1 MTDSQAIATTHSNDN
16 ALELGG
22 LDQALGFHLRTAQQY
37 VAREFAA
44 RFEHL
49 DLSPVQYSALVLIE
63 NNPGRRQ
70 ADLATVLGVRQ
81 PNLVVRIDDLV
92 NRGLISRAADPFD
105 RRANSLRLTAA
116 GKKFMT
122 QVRKAHEQHTDNLK
136 ATLGEKD
143 YEKIVSILSKLSGS

>member
-1 MTDSQAIATTHSNDN
+1 MSQAVATANTPNQDSELN
-16 ALELGG
+16 LGG

-70 ADLATVLGVRQ
+70 ADLAAVLGVRQ

-92 NRGLISRAADPFD
+92 NRGLISRSADPFD

-122 QVRKAHEQHTDNLK
+122 QVRKAHQQHTDNLK
-136 ATLGEKD
+136 SVIGLED
-143 YEKIVSILSKLSGS
+143 YERVVEILSKLSGL

>member
-1 MTDSQAIATTHSNDN
+1 MSQAVATTNTPNQDSELN
-16 ALELGG
+16 LGG

-49 DLSPVQYSALVLIE
+49 DLSPVQYSALVLID

-70 ADLATVLGVRQ
+70 ADLAAVLGVRQ

-92 NRGLISRAADPFD
+92 NRGLISRATDPFD

-122 QVRKAHEQHTDNLK
+122 QVHKAHQQHTDSLK
-136 ATLGEKD
+136 SVIGLED
-143 YEKIVSILSKLSGS
+143 YERVVEILSKLSGL

>member
-1 MTDSQAIATTHSNDN
+1 MSQAAATANTPNQDSELN
-16 ALELGG
+16 LGG

-70 ADLATVLGVRQ
+70 ADLAAVLGVRQ

-122 QVRKAHEQHTDNLK
+122 QVRKAHQQHTDSLK
-136 ATLGEKD
+136 SVIGLED
-143 YEKIVSILSKLSGS
+143 YERVVEILSKLSGL

>member
-1 MTDSQAIATTHSNDN
+1 MTDGLATANNNGHDHD
-16 ALELGG
+16 LELGG

-70 ADLATVLGVRQ
+70 ADLAAVLGVRQ

-92 NRGLISRAADPFD
+92 NRGLVSRSADPLD

-122 QVRKAHEQHTDNLK
+122 QVRKAHEQHTDSLRNV
-136 ATLGEKD
+136 LGQQD
-143 YEKIVSILSKLSGS
+143 YEKVVEILSKLSGL